1 MKNITAKHIKQLA
14 EEITEVMESLKI
26 DSPYKS
32 DITLDYLIK
41 SPLSYGEVFV
51 DIHLINGDVVTLRND
66 CIGGFEH
73 KTYMGPILDS
83 AFSDGDIMLKVS
95 ARGDDGNFHVMTIP
109 LMSICWIDS
118 HHESVD
124 WKAYKLKQNEIT
136 WREIWKIIVRLL
148 IRN

>member
-14 EEITEVMESLKI
+14 KEITMVMESLKI
-26 DSPYKS
+26 DTPYKS

-41 SPLSYGEVFV
+41 NPLRYGEVFV

-66 CIGGFEH
+66 CIGSFEH

-95 ARGDDGNFHVMTIP
+95 THGVDGNFHVMTIS

-118 HHESVD
+118 HQERVD

-136 WREIWKIIVRLL
+136 WKENGK
-148 IRN
+148 

>member
-32 DITLDYLIK
+32 DITLDDLIK
-41 SPLSYGEVFV
+41 RPVSYCEIFV

-73 KTYMGPILDS
+73 KRYTGATLDS
-83 AFSDGDIMLKVS
+83 DFSDGEIMLKVS
-95 ARGDDGNFHVMTIP
+95 TYGDDVHVMAIP
-109 LMSICWIDS
+109 LTSICWIDS
-118 HHESVD
+118 RHELVD
-124 WKAYKLKQNEIT
+124 WKAYKIKAKRKNGKESFDT
-136 WREIWKIIVRLL
+136 
-148 IRN
+148 ND